1 MQGNGPLWPRPR
13 RTLMADHHTRHNPP
27 GQDALFATPASLM
40 LDARLTPLERN
51 GWQVLRMLRSAEG
64 ISPLA
69 NLGQLRRY
77 LTSTPLGQRAGYETA
92 WRVLVV
98 LRLTG
103 WISLVGQQRDPLTGH
118 VLSELYQVH
127 ESALHFQQACEL
139 DASLSA
145 LLQASIGHEN
155 NQVDR
160 VAVHIRATLAQAP
173 EAASIATHDQRHDD
187 DDLPPTP
194 PSPASEAADPLPL
207 SGNSAGS
214 TLVPQQTGHARHMTA
229 EQGSTYKTYMY
240 KKERT
245 YRAREENSDPA
256 SRPVSLPPCLRNA
269 QADQQKDVQAAL
281 RRLPPQH
288 RQEVLDELQARSQS
302 GTVRNVVAYFFA
314 LVKRVFAGEFRLWA
328 GRKETSATPRPVEN
342 RPAGVPRTKHRP
354 EPTAPPASR
363 ETALAH
369 IANIRKMLNAP
380 TNAGDIAA
388 QAMQARGWQP
398 HPA

>member
-1 MQGNGPLWPRPR
+1 
-13 RTLMADHHTRHNPP
+13 MADHHTHHNPL

-51 GWQVLRMLRSAEG
+51 GWQVLRMLRSTEG

-77 LTSTPLGQRAGYETA
+77 LTSTPLGQRAGYEA
-92 WRVLVV
+92 ARRVLVV

-127 ESALHFQQACEL
+127 ESALHFQQACTL
-139 DASLSA
+139 DASLPA

-160 VAVHIRATLAQAP
+160 VAVHTQAMLAQAP
-173 EAASIATHDQRHDD
+173 EAASIAAHDQLDDD

-194 PSPASEAADPLPL
+194 PPQANEAAAPLPL
-207 SGNSAGS
+207 PGDSAGS
-214 TLVPQQTGHARHMTA
+214 TLVPQQTGHARHMTT

-245 YRAREENSDPA
+245 YAVN
-256 SRPVSLPPCLRNA
+256 
-269 QADQQKDVQAAL
+269 
-281 RRLPPQH
+281 
-288 RQEVLDELQARSQS
+288 
-302 GTVRNVVAYFFA
+302 
-314 LVKRVFAGEFRLWA
+314 
-328 GRKETSATPRPVEN
+328 
-342 RPAGVPRTKHRP
+342 
-354 EPTAPPASR
+354 
-363 ETALAH
+363 
-369 IANIRKMLNAP
+369 
-380 TNAGDIAA
+380 
-388 QAMQARGWQP
+388 
-398 HPA
+398 

>member
-1 MQGNGPLWPRPR
+1 
-13 RTLMADHHTRHNPP
+13 MADHHTRHNPL
-27 GQDALFATPASLM
+27 GQDTLFTTPASLM

-77 LTSTPLGQRAGYETA
+77 LTTTPLGQRAGYETA
-92 WRVLVV
+92 RRVLVV

-103 WISLVGQQRDPLTGH
+103 WISLVGQHRDPLTGH

-127 ESALHFQQACEL
+127 ESALGFQQACAL
-139 DASLSA
+139 DASLPA

-155 NQVDR
+155 TQVDR
-160 VAVHIRATLAQAP
+160 VAVHIQATLAQAP
-173 EAASIATHDQRHDD
+173 EAASIAAPDQFRDD

-194 PSPASEAADPLPL
+194 PSQESEATDPLPL
-207 SGNSAGS
+207 SGDSTSS
-214 TLVPQQTGHARHMTA
+214 TLVPQQTGQARHMTA

-245 YRAREENSDPA
+245 YRAREGDSA
-256 SRPVSLPPCLRNA
+256 SQSVSLPPCLSNA
-269 QADQQKDVQAAL
+269 KADQQKDVQAAL

-328 GRKETSATPRPVEN
+328 GRKEPSAAN
-342 RPAGVPRTKHRP
+342 RPTTPPRTEARP

-369 IANIRKMLNAP
+369 IANIRKMLNVP

-388 QAMQARGWQP
+388 QVMQVRGWQP

>member
-1 MQGNGPLWPRPR
+1 
-13 RTLMADHHTRHNPP
+13 MADHHTRHNPL
-27 GQDALFATPASLM
+27 GQDALFTTPASLM

-92 WRVLVV
+92 RRVLVV

-103 WISLVGQQRDPLTGH
+103 WISLMGQHRDPLTGH

-127 ESALHFQQACEL
+127 EGALDFQQACTL
-139 DASLSA
+139 DASLPA
-145 LLQASIGHEN
+145 LLQSSIGHEN

-160 VAVHIRATLAQAP
+160 VAVHIQETLAQAP

-194 PSPASEAADPLPL
+194 PSQQVNQTADQAP
-207 SGNSAGS
+207 SAGGSAGS
-214 TLVPQQTGHARHMTA
+214 KAVPQQTGHERQMTA

-240 KKERT
+240 KKEPT
-245 YRAREENSDPA
+245 YRAREDDGDPA
-256 SRPVSLPPCLRNA
+256 SRPVDLPPCLSNA
-269 QADQQKDVQAAL
+269 QSDQQKDVQAAL

-328 GRKETSATPRPVEN
+328 GRKETSAAPRPAEN
-342 RPAGVPRTKHRP
+342 RPASMPRTENRP
-354 EPTAPPASR
+354 EPTAQPASR

-369 IANIRKMLNAP
+369 ISNIRKIMNAS

-388 QAMQARGWQP
+388 QAMQAKGWQP

>member
-1 MQGNGPLWPRPR
+1 
-13 RTLMADHHTRHNPP
+13 MADHHTRHNSL
-27 GQDALFATPASLM
+27 GQDALFTTPASLM

-92 WRVLVV
+92 RRVLVV

-103 WISLVGQQRDPLTGH
+103 WISLVGQHRDPLTGH

-127 ESALHFQQACEL
+127 ESALGFQHACAL
-139 DASLSA
+139 DASLPA
-145 LLQASIGHEN
+145 LLQSSIGHEN

-160 VAVHIRATLAQAP
+160 VAIHIQATLAQAP
-173 EAASIATHDQRHDD
+173 EAASITAYDQPGDD

-194 PSPASEAADPLPL
+194 PSQASEAVDPLPL
-207 SGNSAGS
+207 SGDSAGS
-214 TLVPQQTGHARHMTA
+214 ALVPQQTEHARHMTA
-229 EQGSTYKTYMY
+229 EQGGTYKRYMY

-245 YRAREENSDPA
+245 YRARKGDSDPA
-256 SRPVSLPPCLRNA
+256 SQSVSLPPCLSNA

-302 GTVRNVVAYFFA
+302 GTVRNCQRRPKTDPLTGGCAE
-314 LVKRVFAGEFRLWA
+314 LNL
-328 GRKETSATPRPVEN
+328 TPW
-342 RPAGVPRTKHRP
+342 
-354 EPTAPPASR
+354 S
-363 ETALAH
+363 
-369 IANIRKMLNAP
+369 
-380 TNAGDIAA
+380 
-388 QAMQARGWQP
+388 
-398 HPA
+398 

>member
-1 MQGNGPLWPRPR
+1 
-13 RTLMADHHTRHNPP
+13 MADHHTRHNPL
-27 GQDALFATPASLM
+27 GQDALFTTPASLM

-51 GWQVLRMLRSAEG
+51 GWQVLRMLRSADG

-92 WRVLVV
+92 RRVLVV

-127 ESALHFQQACEL
+127 ESALDFQQACTL
-139 DASLSA
+139 DASLPA
-145 LLQASIGHEN
+145 LLQSSVGHEN

-160 VAVHIRATLAQAP
+160 VAIHIQATLAQAP
-173 EAASIATHDQRHDD
+173 EATSIAPHDQHHSD

-194 PSPASEAADPLPL
+194 PPQVHQAAGQL
-207 SGNSAGS
+207 SSSRDSAGS
-214 TLVPQQTGHARHMTA
+214 TLVPQQTGLARHMTA

-245 YRAREENSDPA
+245 YRAREGDGDSA
-256 SRPVSLPPCLRNA
+256 SQSVSLPPCLSNA

-281 RRLPPQH
+281 RRLPPQQ
-288 RQEVLDELQARSQS
+288 RQ
-302 GTVRNVVAYFFA
+302 
-314 LVKRVFAGEFRLWA
+314 
-328 GRKETSATPRPVEN
+328 
-342 RPAGVPRTKHRP
+342 
-354 EPTAPPASR
+354 
-363 ETALAH
+363 
-369 IANIRKMLNAP
+369 
-380 TNAGDIAA
+380 
-388 QAMQARGWQP
+388 
-398 HPA
+398 

>member
-1 MQGNGPLWPRPR
+1 
-13 RTLMADHHTRHNPP
+13 MADHHTRHNPL
-27 GQDALFATPASLM
+27 GQDALFMTPASLM

-92 WRVLVV
+92 RRVLVV

-127 ESALHFQQACEL
+127 ESALHFQQARTL

-160 VAVHIRATLAQAP
+160 VAVHIQATLAQAP
-173 EAASIATHDQRHDD
+173 EAASIATHDQLGDD

-194 PSPASEAADPLPL
+194 PSQESEAADPLPL
-207 SGNSAGS
+207 SGDSAGS
-214 TLVPQQTGHARHMTA
+214 TLVPQQTEHARHMTA
-229 EQGSTYKTYMY
+229 EQGSTYKTHMY

-245 YRAREENSDPA
+245 YRAREGDGDPA
-256 SRPVSLPPCLRNA
+256 SQSVSLPPCLSNA

-328 GRKETSATPRPVEN
+328 GRKEASVANLPTTP
-342 RPAGVPRTKHRP
+342 PRTEARP

-369 IANIRKMLNAP
+369 IANIRKMLNAS
-380 TNAGDIAA
+380 TNTGDIAA

>member
-1 MQGNGPLWPRPR
+1 
-13 RTLMADHHTRHNPP
+13 MADHHTRHNPP
-27 GQDALFATPASLM
+27 GQDTLFATPASLM

-51 GWQVLRMLRSAEG
+51 GWQVLRMLRAAEG

-92 WRVLVV
+92 WRVLIV

-103 WISLVGQQRDPLTGH
+103 WISLVGQHRDPLTGH
-118 VLSELYQVH
+118 VLTELYQVH
-127 ESALHFQQACEL
+127 ESALDFQQACAL
-139 DASLSA
+139 DASLPA

-160 VAVHIRATLAQAP
+160 VAIHIQATLPQAP
-173 EAASIATHDQRHDD
+173 EAASLAAHDQRHDD

-194 PSPASEAADPLPL
+194 PPPQVNQAAGQAP
-207 SGNSAGS
+207 SAGGSAGS
-214 TLVPQQTGHARHMTA
+214 TAVPQQTGHERQMTA

-245 YRAREENSDPA
+245 YRAREDDGDPA
-256 SRPVSLPPCLRNA
+256 SRPVDLPPCLSIA
-269 QADQQKDVQAAL
+269 QPNQQKDVQAAL
-281 RRLPPQH
+281 RRLPSQH

-314 LVKRVFAGEFRLWA
+314 LVKRVLSGEFRLWA
-328 GRKETSATPRPVEN
+328 GRKQVVPTLE
-342 RPAGVPRTKHRP
+342 PAGSRAAASTRTEADP
-354 EPTAPPASR
+354 EPAAQPASR

-369 IANIRKMLNAP
+369 IANIRKMLHAP
-380 TNAGDIAA
+380 MNAGDLAA
-388 QAMQARGWQP
+388 QVMQARGWRP
-398 HPA
+398 RPA

>member
-1 MQGNGPLWPRPR
+1 MV
-13 RTLMADHHTRHNPP
+13 DHHTRHNPL

-92 WRVLVV
+92 RRVLVV

-103 WISLVGQQRDPLTGH
+103 WISLVGQHRDPLTGH

-127 ESALHFQQACEL
+127 ESALEFRQACAL
-139 DASLSA
+139 DANLPA

-160 VAVHIRATLAQAP
+160 VAIHIQATLAQAP
-173 EAASIATHDQRHDD
+173 EAVSIATHDQRHDD

-194 PSPASEAADPLPL
+194 PSQASKEADPLPL
-207 SGNSAGS
+207 PGDSASS
-214 TLVPQQTGHARHMTA
+214 TLVPQQTEHARHMTT

-245 YRAREENSDPA
+245 YRAREGDSDPA
-256 SRPVSLPPCLRNA
+256 SQSVNLPPCLSNA

-281 RRLPPQH
+281 RRLPLQH

-328 GRKETSATPRPVEN
+328 GRKETSAAPRAAEN
-342 RPAGVPRTKHRP
+342 RPAGAPRTEDHP
-354 EPTAPPASR
+354 VPTAQPASR

-369 IANIRKMLNAP
+369 IANIRKIMNTS

-388 QAMQARGWQP
+388 TQMQPKAWQP
-398 HPA
+398 QLA

>member
-1 MQGNGPLWPRPR
+1 
-13 RTLMADHHTRHNPP
+13 MADHHTRHNPL

-77 LTSTPLGQRAGYETA
+77 LTSIPLGQRAGYETA
-92 WRVLVV
+92 RRVLVV

-103 WISLVGQQRDPLTGH
+103 WISLVGQHRDPLTGH

-127 ESALHFQQACEL
+127 ESALDFQQACAL

-160 VAVHIRATLAQAP
+160 VAVHIQATLAQAP
-173 EAASIATHDQRHDD
+173 EIASIATHDQHHDD
-187 DDLPPTP
+187 DDLPPMP
-194 PSPASEAADPLPL
+194 PSQASEAADPLPL
-207 SGNSAGS
+207 SGDSAGS
-214 TLVPQQTGHARHMTA
+214 TLVPQQTEHARHMTA

-245 YRAREENSDPA
+245 YRVREDDGHSA
-256 SRPVSLPPCLRNA
+256 SQSVSLPPCLSNV

-328 GRKETSATPRPVEN
+328 GRKETSAASRPVEN
-342 RPAGVPRTKHRP
+342 RPAGVPRTEHRP

-369 IANIRKMLNAP
+369 IANIRKMLNAS

-388 QAMQARGWQP
+388 QTMQARGWQP

>member
-1 MQGNGPLWPRPR
+1 
-13 RTLMADHHTRHNPP
+13 MANHHTRHNLL
-27 GQDALFATPASLM
+27 GQDALFTTPASLM

-64 ISPLA
+64 TSPLA

-92 WRVLVV
+92 RRVLVV

-118 VLSELYQVH
+118 VLSELYQVQ
-127 ESALHFQQACEL
+127 ESALDFPQASAL
-139 DASLSA
+139 DASLPA

-160 VAVHIRATLAQAP
+160 VAVHIQATLAQAR

-187 DDLPPTP
+187 DDLPPAP

-207 SGNSAGS
+207 SGDSAGS
-214 TLVPQQTGHARHMTA
+214 TLVPQQTEHARHITA
-229 EQGSTYKTYMY
+229 EQGGTYKTYMY

-245 YRAREENSDPA
+245 YRAREGNGDSA
-256 SRPVSLPPCLRNA
+256 SQSVSLPPCLSHA

-314 LVKRVFAGEFRLWA
+314 LVKRVLAGEFRLWA
-328 GRKETSATPRPVEN
+328 GRKEMSATPRTAES
-342 RPAGVPRTKHRP
+342 RPAAPQHTEDRS
-354 EPTAPPASR
+354 EPTAQPTSR

-369 IANIRKMLNAP
+369 IANIRKILNAS

-388 QAMQARGWQP
+388 QAMQAKGWQP

>member
-1 MQGNGPLWPRPR
+1 
-13 RTLMADHHTRHNPP
+13 MADHHTRHNPL

-92 WRVLVV
+92 RRVLVV

-103 WISLVGQQRDPLTGH
+103 WISLVGQHRDPLTGH

-127 ESALHFQQACEL
+127 ESALHFQQACTL

-160 VAVHIRATLAQAP
+160 VAVHIQATLAQAP
-173 EAASIATHDQRHDD
+173 ESASIAPHDQHHDD
-187 DDLPPTP
+187 DDLPPMP
-194 PSPASEAADPLPL
+194 PSQASEAADPLPL
-207 SGNSAGS
+207 SGDSAGS

-245 YRAREENSDPA
+245 YRAREENSDPV
-256 SRPVSLPPCLRNA
+256 SRPVSLPPCLSNA
-269 QADQQKDVQAAL
+269 QADQKKDVQAAL

-328 GRKETSATPRPVEN
+328 GRKETSATPRPAEN
-342 RPAGVPRTKHRP
+342 RPAGVPRTEHRP
-354 EPTAPPASR
+354 EPTAQPASR

-369 IANIRKMLNAP
+369 IANIRKMLNAS

-388 QAMQARGWQP
+388 QTMQARGWQP

>member
-1 MQGNGPLWPRPR
+1 
-13 RTLMADHHTRHNPP
+13 MADHHTHHNPL
-27 GQDALFATPASLM
+27 GQDALFTTPASLM

-77 LTSTPLGQRAGYETA
+77 LTSIPLGQRAGYETA
-92 WRVLVV
+92 RRVLVV

-127 ESALHFQQACEL
+127 ESALHFQQACTL
-139 DASLSA
+139 DASLPA

-160 VAVHIRATLAQAP
+160 VAVHIQTTLAQAP
-173 EAASIATHDQRHDD
+173 EAASIAAHDQLGDD

-194 PSPASEAADPLPL
+194 PSQASEAVDPPPL
-207 SGNSAGS
+207 SGDSAGS
-214 TLVPQQTGHARHMTA
+214 TLVPQQTEHARHMTA
-229 EQGSTYKTYMY
+229 EQSSTYKTYMY

-245 YRAREENSDPA
+245 YRAREENSDPS
-256 SRPVSLPPCLRNA
+256 SRPVSLPPCLSNA

-328 GRKETSATPRPVEN
+328 GRKEASVAN
-342 RPAGVPRTKHRP
+342 RPTTPPRTEASP

-369 IANIRKMLNAP
+369 IANIRKMLNAS

-398 HPA
+398 HLA

>member
-1 MQGNGPLWPRPR
+1 
-13 RTLMADHHTRHNPP
+13 MADHHTRHNPL

-77 LTSTPLGQRAGYETA
+77 LTSIPLGQRAGYETA
-92 WRVLVV
+92 RRVLVV

-103 WISLVGQQRDPLTGH
+103 WISLVGQHRDPLTGH

-127 ESALHFQQACEL
+127 ESALHFQQACTL

-160 VAVHIRATLAQAP
+160 VAVHIQATLAQAP
-173 EAASIATHDQRHDD
+173 ESASIAPHDQHHDD
-187 DDLPPTP
+187 DDLPPMP
-194 PSPASEAADPLPL
+194 PSQASEAADPLPL
-207 SGNSAGS
+207 SGDSAGS
-214 TLVPQQTGHARHMTA
+214 TLVPQQTGHAHHMTA

-245 YRAREENSDPA
+245 YRAREGDGDSA
-256 SRPVSLPPCLRNA
+256 SQSVSLPPCLSNA
-269 QADQQKDVQAAL
+269 QEDQQKDVQAAL
-281 RRLPPQH
+281 RRLPPQR
-288 RQEVLDELQARSQS
+288 RQEVLDEL
-302 GTVRNVVAYFFA
+302 TC
-314 LVKRVFAGEFRLWA
+314 
-328 GRKETSATPRPVEN
+328 P
-342 RPAGVPRTKHRP
+342 
-354 EPTAPPASR
+354 PPAV
-363 ETALAH
+363 
-369 IANIRKMLNAP
+369 P
-380 TNAGDIAA
+380 G
-388 QAMQARGWQP
+388 
-398 HPA
+398 

>member
-1 MQGNGPLWPRPR
+1 
-13 RTLMADHHTRHNPP
+13 MADHHNRHNPL
-27 GQDALFATPASLM
+27 GQDALFTTPASLM

-92 WRVLVV
+92 RRVLVV

-127 ESALHFQQACEL
+127 ESALDFQQACTL
-139 DASLSA
+139 DASLPA
-145 LLQASIGHEN
+145 LLQSSIGHEN

-160 VAVHIRATLAQAP
+160 VAIHIQATLAQAP
-173 EAASIATHDQRHDD
+173 EATSIAPHDQHHSD

-194 PSPASEAADPLPL
+194 PPQVHQAAGQL
-207 SGNSAGS
+207 SSSRDSAGS
-214 TLVPQQTGHARHMTA
+214 TLVPQQTGLARHMTA

-245 YRAREENSDPA
+245 YRAREGDGDSA
-256 SRPVSLPPCLRNA
+256 SQSVSLPPCLSNA
-269 QADQQKDVQAAL
+269 QADQQKDV
-281 RRLPPQH
+281 
-288 RQEVLDELQARSQS
+288 
-302 GTVRNVVAYFFA
+302 GF
-314 LVKRVFAGEFRLWA
+314 
-328 GRKETSATPRPVEN
+328 
-342 RPAGVPRTKHRP
+342 
-354 EPTAPPASR
+354 
-363 ETALAH
+363 
-369 IANIRKMLNAP
+369 
-380 TNAGDIAA
+380 
-388 QAMQARGWQP
+388 
-398 HPA
+398 

>member
-1 MQGNGPLWPRPR
+1 
-13 RTLMADHHTRHNPP
+13 
-27 GQDALFATPASLM
+27 
-40 LDARLTPLERN
+40 
-51 GWQVLRMLRSAEG
+51 
-64 ISPLA
+64 
-69 NLGQLRRY
+69 
-77 LTSTPLGQRAGYETA
+77 
-92 WRVLVV
+92 
-98 LRLTG
+98 
-103 WISLVGQQRDPLTGH
+103 
-118 VLSELYQVH
+118 
-127 ESALHFQQACEL
+127 
-139 DASLSA
+139 
-145 LLQASIGHEN
+145 
-155 NQVDR
+155 
-160 VAVHIRATLAQAP
+160 
-173 EAASIATHDQRHDD
+173 
-187 DDLPPTP
+187 
-194 PSPASEAADPLPL
+194 
-207 SGNSAGS
+207 
-214 TLVPQQTGHARHMTA
+214 MTA

-245 YRAREENSDPA
+245 YRAREGDGDSA
-256 SRPVSLPPCLRNA
+256 SQSVSLPPCLSNA

-328 GRKETSATPRPVEN
+328 GRKETSAALRPTEN
-342 RPAGVPRTKHRP
+342 RPAGVPRTEHRP

>member
-1 MQGNGPLWPRPR
+1 
-13 RTLMADHHTRHNPP
+13 MADHHTRHNPP
-27 GQDALFATPASLM
+27 GKDALFATPTSLM

-92 WRVLVV
+92 RRVLVV

-103 WISLVGQQRDPLTGH
+103 WISMVGQQRDPLTGH

-127 ESALHFQQACEL
+127 ESALDFQQACAL

-145 LLQASIGHEN
+145 LLQGSIGHEN

-160 VAVHIRATLAQAP
+160 VAVHIPATLAQAP
-173 EAASIATHDQRHDD
+173 EAASMVAHDQRHDD
-187 DDLPPTP
+187 DDLSPTP
-194 PSPASEAADPLPL
+194 PSQANEAADLLPL
-207 SGNSAGS
+207 SGDSAGS
-214 TLVPQQTGHARHMTA
+214 TLVPQQTGHARHMTTK
-229 EQGSTYKTYMY
+229 QGGTYKTYMY

-245 YRAREENSDPA
+245 YRTREGDGDGDPA
-256 SRPVSLPPCLRNA
+256 SQSVSLPPCLSNA
-269 QADQQKDVQAAL
+269 QADQQKDVRAAL

-314 LVKRVFAGEFRLWA
+314 LVKRVFTGEFRLWA
-328 GRKETSATPRPVEN
+328 GRKEMSATPRTAEN
-342 RPAGVPRTKHRP
+342 RPAAPQRTGDRP
-354 EPTAPPASR
+354 EPTAQPASR

-369 IANIRKMLNAP
+369 IANIRKMLNAS

-388 QAMQARGWQP
+388 QAMQTRGWQP

>member
-1 MQGNGPLWPRPR
+1 
-13 RTLMADHHTRHNPP
+13 MADHHTRHNPQ
-27 GQDALFATPASLM
+27 GQDALFTTPASLM

-51 GWQVLRMLRSAEG
+51 GWQVLRMLRAADG

-92 WRVLVV
+92 WRVLIV

-103 WISLVGQQRDPLTGH
+103 WISLVGQHRDPLTGH
-118 VLSELYQVH
+118 VLSERYQVH
-127 ESALHFQQACEL
+127 ESALDFHLASAL
-139 DASLSA
+139 DTSLPA

-160 VAVHIRATLAQAP
+160 VAVHVQVTLEQAS
-173 EAASIATHDQRHDD
+173 EAASIESHDERNDD
-187 DDLPPTP
+187 DDLPPPP
-194 PSPASEAADPLPL
+194 PSRVANQQSS
-207 SGNSAGS
+207 SGDFAGS
-214 TLVPQQTGHARHMTA
+214 TPVPQQTGHERHMTA
-229 EQGSTYKTYMY
+229 RQDSTYKTFMY

-245 YRAREENSDPA
+245 YRVHEENGDPA
-256 SRPVSLPPCLRNA
+256 SQPVSLPPCLSNVR
-269 QADQQKDVQAAL
+269 ADQQKDVQAAL

-288 RQEVLDELQARSQS
+288 RQEVLDELQARSHS

-328 GRKETSATPRPVEN
+328 GRKEVSSPPQSAVSRAAVPVHTGE
-342 RPAGVPRTKHRP
+342 RQEMAVQ
-354 EPTAPPASR
+354 PASR

-369 IANIRKMLNAP
+369 IANIRKMLHAP
-380 TNAGDIAA
+380 MNAGDLAA
-388 QAMQARGWQP
+388 QVIQARGWRP

>member
-1 MQGNGPLWPRPR
+1 
-13 RTLMADHHTRHNPP
+13 MADHHTRHNPL

-51 GWQVLRMLRSAEG
+51 GWQVLRMLCSAEG

-77 LTSTPLGQRAGYETA
+77 LTSTPLGQRAGCETA
-92 WRVLVV
+92 RRVLVV

-127 ESALHFQQACEL
+127 ESALHFQQARTL
-139 DASLSA
+139 DASLPA
-145 LLQASIGHEN
+145 LLHASIGHEN

-160 VAVHIRATLAQAP
+160 VAVHIQATLAQAP
-173 EAASIATHDQRHDD
+173 EAASIAAHDQLGDD

-194 PSPASEAADPLPL
+194 PSQVNEAAAPRPLP
-207 SGNSAGS
+207 GDSAGS

-229 EQGSTYKTYMY
+229 EQGGTYKTYMY

-245 YRAREENSDPA
+245 YRAREGKGDGDPA
-256 SRPVSLPPCLRNA
+256 SQSVSLPPCLSNA

-302 GTVRNVVAYFFA
+302 GTVCNVVAYFFA
-314 LVKRVFAGEFRLWA
+314 LVKRVFADEFRLWA
-328 GRKETSATPRPVEN
+328 GRKETSATPWPVEN
-342 RPAGVPRTKHRP
+342 RPAGVPRTEHRP

-380 TNAGDIAA
+380 TNAGGIAA

>member
-1 MQGNGPLWPRPR
+1 
-13 RTLMADHHTRHNPP
+13 MADHHTRHNSL
-27 GQDALFATPASLM
+27 GQDALFTTPASLM

-64 ISPLA
+64 VSPLA

-92 WRVLVV
+92 RRVLIV

-103 WISLVGQQRDPLTGH
+103 WISLMGQQRDPLTGH

-127 ESALHFQQACEL
+127 ESALHFQQACML
-139 DASLSA
+139 DASLPT

-160 VAVHIRATLAQAP
+160 VAVHIQETLAQAP

-194 PSPASEAADPLPL
+194 PTQAGEAADPLPL
-207 SGNSAGS
+207 SGDSAGS

-229 EQGSTYKTYMY
+229 EQSSTYKTYMY

-245 YRAREENSDPA
+245 YRAREENSDPV
-256 SRPVSLPPCLRNA
+256 SRPVSLPPCLSNA
-269 QADQQKDVQAAL
+269 QADQKKDVQAAL

-328 GRKETSATPRPVEN
+328 GRKETSATPRPAEN
-342 RPAGVPRTKHRP
+342 RPAGVPRTEDRP
-354 EPTAPPASR
+354 EPTAQPASR

-369 IANIRKMLNAP
+369 IANIRKIMNTS

-388 QAMQARGWQP
+388 QAMQAKGWQP

>member
-1 MQGNGPLWPRPR
+1 
-13 RTLMADHHTRHNPP
+13 MADHHTRHNPL

-92 WRVLVV
+92 RRVLVV

-103 WISLVGQQRDPLTGH
+103 WISLVGQHRGPLTGH

-127 ESALHFQQACEL
+127 ESALSFQKACTL
-139 DASLSA
+139 DASLPA
-145 LLQASIGHEN
+145 LLQSSIGHEN

-160 VAVHIRATLAQAP
+160 VAVHIQATLVQAP
-173 EAASIATHDQRHDD
+173 EAASIATHDD

-194 PSPASEAADPLPL
+194 PSQASEAAAPLPL
-207 SGNSAGS
+207 SGDPACS

-245 YRAREENSDPA
+245 YRAREGDSA
-256 SRPVSLPPCLRNA
+256 SQSVSLPPCLSNA

-328 GRKETSATPRPVEN
+328 GRKETSAAPRPAEN
-342 RPAGVPRTKHRP
+342 RPAGVPRTEDRP
-354 EPTAPPASR
+354 EPTAQPASR

-369 IANIRKMLNAP
+369 IANIRKMLNAS

-388 QAMQARGWQP
+388 QAMQVRGWQP

>member
-1 MQGNGPLWPRPR
+1 
-13 RTLMADHHTRHNPP
+13 MADHHTRHNTL
-27 GQDALFATPASLM
+27 GQDALFTTPASLM

-92 WRVLVV
+92 RRVLVV

-103 WISLVGQQRDPLTGH
+103 WISLVGQQRDPLTRH

-127 ESALHFQQACEL
+127 ENALDFQQACSL

-160 VAVHIRATLAQAP
+160 VAVHIQATLAQAP
-173 EAASIATHDQRHDD
+173 ESASIAPHDQRHDD

-194 PSPASEAADPLPL
+194 PSQGSEAADPLPL
-207 SGNSAGS
+207 SGDSAGS
-214 TLVPQQTGHARHMTA
+214 TLVPQQTGHAHHMTA

-245 YRAREENSDPA
+245 YRACEGDGDPA
-256 SRPVSLPPCLRNA
+256 SQSVSLPPCLSNA

-328 GRKETSATPRPVEN
+328 GRKEASAAN
-342 RPAGVPRTKHRP
+342 RPTTPPRTEARP

-369 IANIRKMLNAP
+369 IANIRKMLNAS

-388 QAMQARGWQP
+388 QVMQARGWQP

>member
-1 MQGNGPLWPRPR
+1 
-13 RTLMADHHTRHNPP
+13 MADHHTHHTHHNPP

-92 WRVLVV
+92 RRVLVV

-103 WISLVGQQRDPLTGH
+103 WISQVGQHRDLLTGH

-127 ESALHFQQACEL
+127 ESALNFQQACTL
-139 DASLSA
+139 DASLPA
-145 LLQASIGHEN
+145 LLQSSIGHEN

-160 VAVHIRATLAQAP
+160 VAVHIQAVLTQAP
-173 EAASIATHDQRHDD
+173 EAASIATHGQRHDD

-207 SGNSAGS
+207 SGDSAGS
-214 TLVPQQTGHARHMTA
+214 TLVPPQTRHARHMTA

-245 YRAREENSDPA
+245 YRAREGDGDSA
-256 SRPVSLPPCLRNA
+256 SQSVSLPPCLSNA

-302 GTVRNVVAYFFA
+302 GTVRNAVAYFFA

-328 GRKETSATPRPVEN
+328 GRKEASAAN
-342 RPAGVPRTKHRP
+342 RPTTPPRTEARR